1 MRQKENGIRRGVMI
15 GLLALGVFSAPVFG
29 GETEAESSASFW
41 GNTGGETEAESSAS
55 FEGNLLK
62 ITTASDFD
70 AGICQGLI
78 LDEEI
83 GDGAL
88 LLKDGR
94 LKGSFESAV
103 YECSRFN
110 QINACWN
117 AAVYEGGAVE
127 VFARARHDGIWTE
140 YLTWGVFT
148 PCNTRGTREN
158 KTDES
163 AIVDQDTFC
172 MSEDL
177 EADAIQVKVEIRRD
191 SRKDRSPVLRM
202 VSMTFRGGEMVPL
215 YVEEPVSEIPD
226 RVLIEAPAVSQMIR
240 SPKVSA
246 DICSPTSMTVMMNS
260 RVPELNLL
268 PEEYAVNVK
277 DEEEDIFG
285 SWSFSVAG
293 AGLYGFEAYTQFG
306 DFDIVMQEL
315 AKGHTVG
322 MNVRYSND
330 PEDPD
335 VPYMEGVFDRT
346 TGHLICLIGY
356 EYEDGIRDDD
366 HLYFYSS
373 DSFAYSDQT
382 AYRRYKASQ
391 LKECFG
397 GILYLIPDDSRE
409 VTKDYASGV
418 VRVDAELTK
427 DPERD
432 DTWILTADGNAVDMD
447 RFINGNGIL
456 ACSVQT
462 KEKAGPVQTDHSI
475 IYEKAVFTEANQPFC
490 YDIILRRDG
499 SLVLD
504 RQILMRKL
512 DVEDEGQDLL
522 LYAISDRGVCY
533 KAVF

>member
-1 MRQKENGIRRGVMI
+1 MRQKQNGIRRGVMV
-15 GLLALGVFSAPVFG
+15 GLLAIGIFSAPVFG
-29 GETEAESSASFW
+29 GETEAESF
-41 GNTGGETEAESSAS
+41 AS

-70 AGICQGLI
+70 AGVCQGLI

-94 LKGSFESAV
+94 LKGSFESDV

-140 YLTWGVFT
+140 YLTWGAFT
-148 PCNTRGTREN
+148 PYDTRGTREN

-202 VSMTFRGGEMVPL
+202 VSLTFRGGEMVPV
-215 YVEEPVSEIPD
+215 YAEEPVSEIPD

-246 DICSPTSMTVMMNS
+246 DICSPTTMTVMMNS

-315 AKGHTVG
+315 AKGHAVG
-322 MNVRYSND
+322 MNVRYSSD

-356 EYEDGIRDDD
+356 EYEDGIRDED

-373 DSFAYSDQT
+373 DSFVYSDRT
-382 AYRRYKASQ
+382 AYRRYKAGQ
-391 LKECFG
+391 LKECFRG
-397 GILYLIPDDSRE
+397 MLYLIPDDSRE
-409 VTKDYASGV
+409 VTGDYAPGV
-418 VRVDAELTK
+418 ARVDAELTK

-432 DTWILTADGNAVDMD
+432 DTWILTADGNAVDME

-462 KEKAGPVQTDHSI
+462 KERVRPVRTDHSI

-504 RQILMRKL
+504 RQILMGKL
-512 DVEDEGQDLL
+512 GVEDEGQDLL

>member
-15 GLLALGVFSAPVFG
+15 GLLALGVFSAPGFG
-29 GETEAESSASFW
+29 GETKTESSASFG

-202 VSMTFRGGEMVPL
+202 VSMTFPTRPTNSLASPGEF
-215 YVEEPVSEIPD
+215 S
-226 RVLIEAPAVSQMIR
+226 A
-240 SPKVSA
+240 SP
-246 DICSPTSMTVMMNS
+246 MNS
-260 RVPELNLL
+260 
-268 PEEYAVNVK
+268 
-277 DEEEDIFG
+277 F
-285 SWSFSVAG
+285 F
-293 AGLYGFEAYTQFG
+293 
-306 DFDIVMQEL
+306 M
-315 AKGHTVG
+315 
-322 MNVRYSND
+322 
-330 PEDPD
+330 
-335 VPYMEGVFDRT
+335 
-346 TGHLICLIGY
+346 
-356 EYEDGIRDDD
+356 
-366 HLYFYSS
+366 
-373 DSFAYSDQT
+373 
-382 AYRRYKASQ
+382 
-391 LKECFG
+391 
-397 GILYLIPDDSRE
+397 
-409 VTKDYASGV
+409 
-418 VRVDAELTK
+418 
-427 DPERD
+427 
-432 DTWILTADGNAVDMD
+432 
-447 RFINGNGIL
+447 
-456 ACSVQT
+456 
-462 KEKAGPVQTDHSI
+462 
-475 IYEKAVFTEANQPFC
+475 
-490 YDIILRRDG
+490 
-499 SLVLD
+499 
-504 RQILMRKL
+504 
-512 DVEDEGQDLL
+512 
-522 LYAISDRGVCY
+522 
-533 KAVF
+533 